1 VAIVMF
7 RETPLRQVGSSPRKL
22 TRQVSILATRSQV
35 LSFASLAQ
43 ADAFA
48 AVGSPAQRLNQHH
61 GIVMDRA
68 RCNLEQSD
76 LKDPVELVI
85 AA

>member
-1 VAIVMF
+1 LRLLRLPGPTML
-7 RETPLRQVGSSPRKL
+7 PLAP
-22 TRQVSILATRSQV
+22 
-35 LSFASLAQ
+35 
-43 ADAFA
+43 
-48 AVGSPAQRLNQHH
+48 PAQRLDQRH

-85 AA
+85 AALIAGNGPGKTGKSCPSPIWSLEAIMASREVGDDF